1 MVHAYFNLIIKIA
14 SSPKFRHTTVLQ
26 MVIHA
31 VECVSMPSVF
41 RDWDMDEGSVQDHRR
56 RHKRVLVEMVLTIIV
71 RFFFNSVML
80 VPVVFTGFIL
90 CLICFEMLESAY
102 I

>member
-14 SSPKFRHTTVLQ
+14 SSPKFRLATVLQ

-41 RDWDMDEGSVQDHRR
+41 RDWDMDDGSVQDHRR
-56 RHKRVLVEMVLTIIV
+56 RHRKVLIEMVLTIFA
-71 RFFFNSVML
+71 RFIFHSAML
-80 VPVVFTGFIL
+80 VPVVLTGRL
-90 CLICFEMLESAY
+90 
-102 I
+102 

>member
-14 SSPKFRHTTVLQ
+14 SSPKFRHATVLQ

-41 RDWDMDEGSVQDHRR
+41 RDWDMDEGSVEEHRCR
-56 RHKRVLVEMVLTIIV
+56 QKKVVVEMTLTIIV
-71 RFFFNSVML
+71 RFIFQSVML
-80 VPVVFTGFIL
+80 VPIVYTG
-90 CLICFEMLESAY
+90 LIV
-102 I
+102 